1 MMQALEYKLEMLSSE
16 SEERPKKGIA
26 SVEDIIKHH
35 QDIYNPVMQLPL
47 RITKDPGRKLSV
59 SSNETDASEEE
70 SSSKETNEG
79 RSVPDS

>member
-1 MMQALEYKLEMLSSE
+1 MQALEYKLEMLTSE

-35 QDIYNPVMQLPL
+35 QDVYPVMQLPL
-47 RITKDPGRKLSV
+47 RITKDPERKLSV

-79 RSVPDS
+79 RVPES